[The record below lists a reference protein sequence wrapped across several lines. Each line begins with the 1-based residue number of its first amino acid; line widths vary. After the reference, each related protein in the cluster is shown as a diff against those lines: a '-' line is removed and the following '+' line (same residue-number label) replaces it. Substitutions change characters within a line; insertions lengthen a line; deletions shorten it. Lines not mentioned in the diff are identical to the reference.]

1 MTELE
6 PSGSWSATTPTK
18 TGPVTG
24 GVHTHGQT
32 HHARSYRPGVFAHNL
47 VHPAPVLVDNDV
59 NLAALAEHRAGNA
72 AGRLASP
79 YVYVGAGR
87 GLGLYIGDQLI
98 RGAHGLAG
106 EIGFLPAS
114 TALTSPATKRH
125 KRRLV

>member
-1 MTELE
+1 MMSTL
-6 PSGSWSATTPTK
+6 PHWPNTVLATP
-18 TGPVTG
+18 P
-24 GVHTHGQT
+24 
-32 HHARSYRPGVFAHNL
+32 
-47 VHPAPVLVDNDV
+47 
-59 NLAALAEHRAGNA
+59 
-72 AGRLASP
+72 GRLASP

-98 RGAHGLAG
+98 HGAHGLAG